1 MSDTKPTILITHGAW
16 HHPAYFSSV
25 IDLLKAQGYKVVCPH
40 LPTCNNDDTPTK
52 TLDDDVA
59 LIRSTASSLADEE
72 QEIVALMHSYG
83 GVVGTDALYGLSTT
97 ERAKSGLKGGLK
109 RLLYMCAFIPQ
120 KGQSLAGIFGGRMP
134 PYIVEKVNQGSIF
147 CSKSLPI
154 YVHWIRFQQEGLFL
168 GVEDPN
174 QRFYHD
180 TADPGHWSAQLLKHP
195 KAAQFTAVSHEAFR
209 EVPITYLLCENDQAL
224 PMGVQKMMIGRIEE
238 VGVKVGTIESCEGS
252 HSPFLSMPEKVVEVV
267 VRAAEAP

>member
-147 CSKSLPI
+147 CSKSLPTYTEFDSSKKGYSLELRI
-154 YVHWIRFQQEGLFL
+154 LISDFTTIPRIQAT
-168 GVEDPN
+168 GVRN
-174 QRFYHD
+174 
-180 TADPGHWSAQLLKHP
+180 
-195 KAAQFTAVSHEAFR
+195 
-209 EVPITYLLCENDQAL
+209 C
-224 PMGVQKMMIGRIEE
+224 
-238 VGVKVGTIESCEGS
+238 
-252 HSPFLSMPEKVVEVV
+252 
-267 VRAAEAP
+267 

>member
-1 MSDTKPTILITHGAW
+1 MGYIRPPNISNKPQLLYMTIHLPPYSLCDPAESRPLFFKMSDTKPTILITHGAW

-154 YVHWIRFQQEGLFL
+154 YTEFDSSKKGYSLELRIPISDFTTIPQIRAT
-168 GVEDPN
+168 GVRN
-174 QRFYHD
+174 
-180 TADPGHWSAQLLKHP
+180 
-195 KAAQFTAVSHEAFR
+195 
-209 EVPITYLLCENDQAL
+209 C
-224 PMGVQKMMIGRIEE
+224 
-238 VGVKVGTIESCEGS
+238 
-252 HSPFLSMPEKVVEVV
+252 
-267 VRAAEAP
+267 